1 MRINKTKIKEFVLRR
16 RMNLL
21 TLIVI
26 TLMSIVVTTVC
37 MMTGFSRERVEILEL
52 VTALLIVLC
61 CIQSFRMHKSYR
73 TMKDYKGK
81 RKKRERN
88 EE

>member
-1 MRINKTKIKEFVLRR
+1 MRINKTKIKEFILRR

-26 TLMSIVVTTVC
+26 TLMSIVITAIC
-37 MMTGFSRERVEILEL
+37 LMTGFSQERVEILEL

-61 CIQSFRMHKSYR
+61 CIQSYRMHKSYR
-73 TMKDYKGK
+73 TMKAFKGK
-81 RKKRERN
+81 RKKKERP